1 MIVWLNPSVTTC
13 HLPYILLCK
22 TPRNATG
29 HGRGEFDTWFCCCL
43 CLLTPSPFGHSP
55 YIPCRNTG
63 GEDWYLILLLSLF
76 FNPSVLRP
84 PPLYFAAQ
92 NTEEE
97 GEMYSPFASSSIL
110 YTTPRKAAGHGRGG
124 VLKYPFDSGTWILI
138 LRVDF
143 PIFFQNIGGREI
155 LFLSW
160 SSIFYVVSGNY
171 STFSPV
177 SRSGIGER
185 PKERSSGEEGLKR

>member
-1 MIVWLNPSVTTC
+1 MIVW
-13 HLPYILLCK
+13 
-22 TPRNATG
+22 
-29 HGRGEFDTWFCCCL
+29 
-43 CLLTPSPFGHSP
+43 
-55 YIPCRNTG
+55 
-63 GEDWYLILLLSLF
+63 
-76 FNPSVLRP
+76 FNPSVLWP

-92 NTEEE
+92 NTGEE
-97 GEMYSPFASSSIL
+97 GEMYSPFASASIL

-185 PKERSSGEEGLKR
+185 PKERSSGGEGLKGRLFIHSSQQREERTQKRRRSYRAYGLVATVSPSGAAELTPLGQSSPFFLRLPCVFAAR

>member
-1 MIVWLNPSVTTC
+1 MPVSVSTAGISLTLSTC
-13 HLPYILLCK
+13 
-22 TPRNATG
+22 
-29 HGRGEFDTWFCCCL
+29 
-43 CLLTPSPFGHSP
+43 GHSP
-55 YIPCRNTG
+55 YLIYNEQGKSVDTLMCFLCCG
-63 GEDWYLILLLSLF
+63 YL
-76 FNPSVLRP
+76 FNPSVLRTP
-84 PPLYFAAQ
+84 LLYFAVQ